1 MVILLAVFFC
11 DHRRTPTAATMADWA
26 TAEEGTK
33 PRKGS
38 VISSQFTTLGG
49 GADTAD
55 GREARTRND
64 GKRKRKAVIEG
75 HVYIRLYD
83 TLTSLKVTSQSHHNI
98 PIAINK
104 RDAQKLK
111 AEPEHGRE
119 HLFEG
124 GNSGRSVNA
133 DVTRHTSVPANLRE
147 KTGFERTTPPH
158 SLRPSPPSTS
168 FYRRTTRTAPD
179 IE

>member
-11 DHRRTPTAATMADWA
+11 DHRHRRRQQWRIWR
-26 TAEEGTK
+26 
-33 PRKGS
+33 PRKKGRS
-38 VISSQFTTLGG
+38 REKDRSSRLSLRLSSG

-64 GKRKRKAVIEG
+64 GRGKRKAVIEG

-158 SLRPSPPSTS
+158 SLRPSLPSIDLILS
-168 FYRRTTRTAPD
+168 ENDSDGA
-179 IE
+179 